1 MDCFLLILSLFGG
14 LVLLF
19 GLGNLI
25 AHLLK
30 LDKFDVD
37 MQKHKNEDM
46 QKHKNEDTQKSTMK
60 MIKITTI
67 K

>member
-1 MDCFLLILSLFGG
+1 MELILEILEYFGG
-14 LVLLF
+14 LVILF
-19 GLGNLI
+19 GLGYLI